1 MAFFS
6 RKKLTAEAQAY
17 VDATP
22 KRISKKRLSDGLRFI
37 VIDAET
43 TGFDVNR
50 DRLLSLAVVPLRVR
64 EINIAD
70 VHSWLIYQSASEVTD
85 SARVHC
91 ILPSDTLNGQPEA
104 QVMAELLP
112 LLHGAVVVGHHIH
125 FDAALIDH
133 ALRRCFNVGLCN
145 PLLDTA
151 ELAQMTIDAFARTG
165 YANQRPPTLDEVCS
179 HLEIA
184 TMERHTA
191 PGDAFTTAELFLL
204 LCARRRQHLKR
215 PLVAGDLPLKNH

>member
-1 MAFFS
+1 MSWFS
-6 RKKLTAEAQAY
+6 SKKLSPEAEAY
-17 VDATP
+17 VAGTP
-22 KRISKKRLSDGLRFI
+22 KRLSKKQPLDELCI
-37 VIDAET
+37 VVVDAET
-43 TGFDVNR
+43 SGFDVNQ
-50 DRLLSLAVVPLRVR
+50 DRLLSLAAVPLRAR

-70 VHSWLIYQSASEVTD
+70 VHSWLVYQANSGATD
-85 SARVHC
+85 AAQIHG
-91 ILPSDTLNGQPEA
+91 ILPSDTRAGQSESR
-104 QVMAELLP
+104 VMEELLP
-112 LLHGAVVVGHHIH
+112 LLRGAVMVGHHIH

-133 ALRRCFNVGLCN
+133 ALRRRFGTGLRN

-151 ELAQMTIDAFARTG
+151 DLAQIAVDAFARTG

-204 LCARRRQHLKR
+204 LCARLRQQLKR
-215 PLVAGDLPLKNH
+215 PLLVGDLPFKWR

>member
-1 MAFFS
+1 MMWFS
-6 RKKLTAEAQAY
+6 SKKLLPKAQAY
-17 VDATP
+17 IDATP
-22 KRISKKRLSDGLRFI
+22 KRFSKSRSMDELRFV

-50 DRLLSLAVVPLRVR
+50 DRLLSLAAVPLRAR
-64 EINIAD
+64 EISIAD
-70 VHSWLIYQSASEVTD
+70 VHSWLIFQPSPGVTD
-85 SARVHC
+85 AARIHC
-91 ILPSDTLNGQPEA
+91 ILPSDTRTGLPEP
-104 QVMAELLP
+104 QVMEELLP
-112 LLHGAVVVGHHIH
+112 LLCGTIVVGHHIH
-125 FDAALIDH
+125 FDAALIGH
-133 ALRRCFNVGLCN
+133 AFRRRFNVEFRN

-151 ELAQMTIDAFARTG
+151 ELAQIAVEAFARTG

-204 LCARRRQHLKR
+204 LCARLRQRLKR
-215 PLVAGDLPLKNH
+215 PLLVGDLPFK